1 MTDQQLADLVHR
13 DACVVRPSYTVS
25 RLLFMT
31 LTQHPLPRRSQLCHT
46 HWKSLPGYF
55 LRTHLCWTCEKIN
68 YVFSISLSPC
78 RRYSD

>member
-1 MTDQQLADLVHR
+1 
-13 DACVVRPSYTVS
+13 
-25 RLLFMT
+25 MT